1 MPYRIKRI
9 LLKTGEIVTE
19 RTLPGGGILV
29 DGDAPVV
36 GDVVE
41 TTVLGQPMKV
51 EIIWGHWAERRQTNP
66 DVIVPLRAK
75 EL

>member
-19 RTLPGGGILV
+19 RTLPNGGILV
-29 DGDAPVV
+29 DGEAPVV

-41 TTVLGQPMKV
+41 TIVRGQPMKV
-51 EIIWGHWAERRQTNP
+51 EIIWGHWADRRSRNP
-66 DVIVPLRAK
+66 YVVVPLRAK